1 MSARVGNP
9 QQYTLASQTLGAGT
23 GRVFS
28 FGNPGWTTL
37 ISMAV
42 LYTATAT
49 VGNRVPVFDL
59 KDAAGNVLWR
69 GALPS
74 GNVTAGQAVRFNIGA
89 SLVTAAPF
97 TAPLMANIAL
107 PDGFALPPLAT
118 LTVLDNAAVDNADTV
133 GGTVVISN

>member
-28 FGNPGWTTL
+28 FNNPGWATL
-37 ISMAV
+37 ISIAV

-49 VGNRVPVFDL
+49 VGNRVPVFDI
-59 KDAAGNVLWR
+59 KDGAGNVIWR
-69 GALPS
+69 GSLPS
-74 GNVTAGQAVRFNIGA
+74 GNVTAGQAFRFNIGA
-89 SLVTAAPF
+89 GLVTAAPF
-97 TAPLMANIAL
+97 AAPLVGNIAL

-118 LTVLDNAAVDNADTV
+118 LTVLDNAAVDNSDTV
-133 GGTVVISN
+133 GGAVIVSN